1 MIPVDLPMLVAQ
13 CASAVHPVTMQA
25 VVHAES
31 GGNPY
36 AIGVVGGR
44 LARQPRTLPEALA
57 TVDALTRTGW
67 NYSVG
72 LAQVNRSH
80 LAEYGLTGA
89 AAFDACRNLQAA
101 ADILARCYARAASRN
116 RTGQVALRDGLSC
129 YYSGNFQT
137 GYRSGYVQR
146 VVMSV
151 GQVSAP
157 TRPPIVPAIEARI
170 DAHEAIP
177 VVPGDQDPAGER
189 DSARAAR
196 RARPNPVPAEDA
208 ADRQSV
214 PDTTS
219 TPDNNAVVF

>member
-1 MIPVDLPMLVAQ
+1 MIPVDLPMLVAH
-13 CASAVHPVTMQA
+13 CAPAVHPVTMQA
-25 VVHAES
+25 VVHVES

-44 LARQPRTLPEALA
+44 LARQPRTLAEALA
-57 TVDALTRTGW
+57 TVDELARGGGK
-67 NYSVG
+67 YSVG
-72 LAQVNRSH
+72 LAQVSRSH
-80 LAEYGLTGA
+80 LAEYGLIGA
-89 AAFDACRNLQAA
+89 AAFDACRNLQAG

-157 TRPPIVPAIEARI
+157 TRTPVVPAIEARVE
-170 DAHEAIP
+170 AHEAIP

-189 DSARAAR
+189 DPARAAR
-196 RARPNPVPAEDA
+196 RVRPNPAPGEDA
-208 ADRQSV
+208 ADRQGV
-214 PDTTS
+214 PDTTA
-219 TPDNNAVVF
+219 TPDNSAVVF

>member
-1 MIPVDLPMLVAQ
+1 MISADLPTLVAQ
-13 CASAVHPVTMQA
+13 CAPVVHPATMQA
-25 VVHAES
+25 LVRAES

-57 TVDALTRTGW
+57 TVDALARAGW

-80 LAEYGLTGA
+80 LTEYGLTGA
-89 AAFDACRNLQAA
+89 AAFDACRNLQAG
-101 ADILARCYARAASRN
+101 ADILARCYARAAGRG
-116 RTGQVALRDGLSC
+116 RTSQVTLRDGLSC
-129 YYSGNFQT
+129 YYSGNFQS

-157 TRPPIVPAIEARI
+157 TGLPVVPAIEAR
-170 DAHEAIP
+170 EAIP
-177 VVPGDQDPAGER
+177 VVPAPGLTGDR
-189 DSARAAR
+189 DAARAAR
-196 RARPNPVPAEDA
+196 RARQNPVSGDDA
-208 ADRQSV
+208 ADRQDM

>member
-1 MIPVDLPMLVAQ
+1 MIPVDLPMLMAQ
-13 CASAVHPVTMQA
+13 CAPAVHPVTMLA

-36 AIGVVGGR
+36 AVGVAGGR
-44 LARQPRTLPEALA
+44 LARQPRTLAEALA
-57 TVDALTRTGW
+57 TVDELARAGW

-72 LAQVNRSH
+72 LMQVNRSH

-89 AAFDACRNLQAA
+89 AAFDACRNLQAG
-101 ADILARCYARAASRN
+101 ADILAQCYARAASRK
-116 RTGQVALRDGLSC
+116 RPGQVALRDGLSC

-157 TRPPIVPAIEARI
+157 TRPPVVPAVEARSE
-170 DAHEAIP
+170 AHEAIP
-177 VVPGDQDPAGER
+177 VVPGDQD
-189 DSARAAR
+189 SARAAR
-196 RARPNPVPAEDA
+196 RARPNPAPGDDA

-219 TPDNNAVVF
+219 TSDNNAVVF

>member
-1 MIPVDLPMLVAQ
+1 MILVDLPMLMAQ
-13 CASAVHPVTMQA
+13 CAPTVHPVTMQA
-25 VVHAES
+25 VVRAES

-44 LARQPRTLPEALA
+44 LARQPRTLSEALA
-57 TVDALTRTGW
+57 TVDALARTGW

-72 LAQVNRSH
+72 LAQLNRSH

-89 AAFDACRNLQAA
+89 AAFDACRNLQAG

-116 RTGQVALRDGLSC
+116 RAGQVALRDGLSC

-146 VVMSV
+146 VVMSA

-157 TRPPIVPAIEARI
+157 ARLPVVPAIEARTE
-170 DAHEAIP
+170 AHDAIP
-177 VVPGDQDPAGER
+177 VVPGDRDPAHAPG
-189 DSARAAR
+189 
-196 RARPNPVPAEDA
+196 RARSDLAPGEDA
-208 ADRQSV
+208 VDRQGG
-214 PDTTS
+214 PETTS
-219 TPDNNAVVF
+219 TPDSNAVVF